1 MAPEVLGGALN
12 LRDCEAALKQVDVYA
27 LGLLLW
33 ESFRRCSHLFP
44 GTMNKWD
51 VDPLILNTNT
61 IRAPKSNTNHK
72 DDSSGPV
79 LAHTG
84 TGCLLI
90 FVCDVCAGEAV
101 PEYELAF
108 QAELGNHP
116 SFEEMQILVAR
127 EKFRPRFP
135 EAWKK
140 NSLVRVHSRSANI
153 SVGYHS

>member
-1 MAPEVLGGALN
+1 MI
-12 LRDCEAALKQVDVYA
+12 
-27 LGLLLW
+27 
-33 ESFRRCSHLFP
+33 
-44 GTMNKWD
+44 
-51 VDPLILNTNT
+51 VDPLFLNTNT
-61 IRAPKSNTNHK
+61 IRAPKSISNHK

-84 TGCLLI
+84 TRCLRI
-90 FVCDVCAGEAV
+90 FVCDVCPGEAV

-108 QAELGNHP
+108 QSELGNHP

-140 NSLVRVHSRSANI
+140 NSLVSPQSQCQHQGWLPQLRTIRSFI
-153 SVGYHS
+153 LSVIDDEHLRHEALE